1 MAEQR
6 GTVGGPVL
14 TEWFGKANL
23 HKLDVYEKL
32 GGYEGLRKVVTG
44 MNAAQVIDEVKASG
58 LRGRGGADFPTAT
71 KWSFVPKDHPGPKYI
86 VVNADE
92 SEPGSAKDRY
102 LMENSPHALVEGA
115 AIATFAIGGHQAWIY
130 IRGEY
135 DLPYEMLRD
144 AIAEAHAKGYLGEH
158 PFGSDYALDVRLYRG
173 HGAYICGEET
183 ALLESLEG
191 KRAQPRS
198 RPPFPAIKGAW
209 GQPTAVNNV
218 ETLSTVP
225 WIIRHGGAEYAKRGT
240 EKAKGTRIVTVSG
253 DVQKPGNY
261 EIEIGVTYRA
271 HHRRARGRRLPGSQD
286 QGVLAGRL
294 VGEGPP
300 RLDARHLDR
309 PRRPQGA
316 RDDGRLRRDHRDG
329 RLALRR
335 QGGRPPA
342 ALLRPRV
349 VRQVHALPRR
359 QQLGG
364 AHLRAHPGQRRL
376 GDRARP
382 PGSRPAGPAGRA
394 LPVRPRR
401 RRRLGHPVDDGPLPQ
416 RVRGALPP
424 PHVLGREGA
433 RPCLT

>member
-32 GGYEGLRKVVTG
+32 GGYEGLKKVVTG

-102 LMENSPHALVEGA
+102 LMENSPHALIEGA

-135 DLPYEMLRD
+135 DVPYEMLRD
-144 AIAEAHAKGYLGEH
+144 AIAEAHAKGYLGDH
-158 PFGSDYALDVRLYRG
+158 PFGSDYALDIRLYRG

-225 WIIRHGGAEYAKRGT
+225 WIMRHGGAEYAKRGT

-253 DVQKPGNY
+253 DVRKPGNY
-261 EIEIGVTYRA
+261 EIEIGVTYRHIIEELA
-271 HHRRARGRRLPGSQD
+271 GGPFPGRTVKVFWPGGSSAKVLPGSM
-286 QGVLAGRL
+286 
-294 VGEGPP
+294 
-300 RLDARHLDR
+300 LDTSTDLD
-309 PRRPQGA
+309 GLKA
-316 RDDGRLRRDHRDG
+316 LGTMGGSGGIIVMDDSHC
-329 RLALRR
+329 
-335 QGGRPPA
+335 
-342 ALLRPRV
+342 V
-349 VRQVHALPRR
+349 V
-359 QQLGG
+359 
-364 AHLRAHPGQRRL
+364 
-376 GDRARP
+376 
-382 PGSRPAGPAGRA
+382 
-394 LPVRPRR
+394 
-401 RRRLGHPVDDGPLPQ
+401 
-416 RVRGALPP
+416 
-424 PHVLGREGA
+424 
-433 RPCLT
+433 